1 MARDL
6 NVGGEGGDGG
16 DSVLGAEVH
25 IDYII
30 LVLRAKLRREHVRYL
45 SAHLHRA
52 PRTNTISEE
61 SSERV
66 APEAAA
72 DIAAD
77 NELSFLFPRDRAV
90 FELRLR
96 RDLPPELPQYELQL
110 QVDVGGG
117 KNICCHCKNIR
128 RCWAGSGAWWR
139 CSACVWVT
147 WARGRGCARCSPS
160 TGTCRPW
167 TSSTG
172 SPGPSWTRRTR
183 RQVKR
188 RSTRI
193 AGKAPL
199 HLRHYAKTNPSIF
212 YDLCISYQ
220 FHVY

>member
-110 QVDVGGG
+110 QVDVDIFEAE

-139 CSACVWVT
+139 CSACV
-147 WARGRGCARCSPS
+147 
-160 TGTCRPW
+160 
-167 TSSTG
+167 
-172 SPGPSWTRRTR
+172 
-183 RQVKR
+183 
-188 RSTRI
+188 
-193 AGKAPL
+193 
-199 HLRHYAKTNPSIF
+199 
-212 YDLCISYQ
+212 
-220 FHVY
+220 

>member
-6 NVGGEGGDGG
+6 NVGGAGGDGG

-96 RDLPPELPQYELQL
+96 RDLPPDMPQYELQL
-110 QVDVGGG
+110 QVDTD
-117 KNICCHCKNIR
+117 NI
-128 RCWAGSGAWWR
+128 
-139 CSACVWVT
+139 
-147 WARGRGCARCSPS
+147 
-160 TGTCRPW
+160 
-167 TSSTG
+167 
-172 SPGPSWTRRTR
+172 
-183 RQVKR
+183 
-188 RSTRI
+188 
-193 AGKAPL
+193 
-199 HLRHYAKTNPSIF
+199 
-212 YDLCISYQ
+212 
-220 FHVY
+220 

>member
-6 NVGGEGGDGG
+6 NVAGEGGDGG

-66 APEAAA
+66 APAATA

-110 QVDVGGG
+110 QVDVDIFEA
-117 KNICCHCKNIR
+117 KNYLL
-128 RCWAGSGAWWR
+128 
-139 CSACVWVT
+139 
-147 WARGRGCARCSPS
+147 P
-160 TGTCRPW
+160 P
-167 TSSTG
+167 
-172 SPGPSWTRRTR
+172 
-183 RQVKR
+183 
-188 RSTRI
+188 
-193 AGKAPL
+193 
-199 HLRHYAKTNPSIF
+199 
-212 YDLCISYQ
+212 
-220 FHVY
+220 